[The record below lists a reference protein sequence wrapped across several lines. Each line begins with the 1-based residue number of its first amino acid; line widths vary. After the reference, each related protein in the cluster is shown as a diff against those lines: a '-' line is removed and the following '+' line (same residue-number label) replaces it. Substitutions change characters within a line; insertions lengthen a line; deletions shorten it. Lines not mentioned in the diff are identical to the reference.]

1 MRSRDGTGESMP
13 QYYGWRIVGIA
24 LLFQLLIVGS
34 SANAFGL
41 FVIPVSEEFGLSRAD
56 MNTGLIISN
65 LGGAAIAPFLG
76 RLIDNYPVRKI
87 IAICATVFCLGMVGL
102 GLSHSVLL
110 SALLLAVALPM
121 GLAGV
126 SQLGGLTLVARWFE
140 AQRAR
145 AMALAIM
152 GASLGSLIM
161 APIVGWL
168 IHVAGWRNCLIIM
181 GGCLLV
187 ILLSMILVVRDR
199 PGPDDKEPQPK
210 SAVEQPPA
218 QSAQPASGKPMSA
231 RQILSMPLFWLLAG
245 GVALAMGGFQ
255 TVMISLVPIAQE
267 EGVVV
272 TRAATLISVLG
283 ATAIVGKILL
293 VWIGD
298 RIDKALGLALTF
310 GVLAGL
316 FLALTVVEGYLALFI
331 SAGLLGLAVGATM
344 PLFMA
349 LLADYVGPASFG
361 SANGIAMLFMSASGA
376 ISMRFGGEVYD
387 RTGGYDVMFIVFSA
401 ICVAATIS
409 LVVCRSLARGRAPG
423 RQAAPAAE

>member
-1 MRSRDGTGESMP
+1 ML

-24 LLFQLLIVGS
+24 MLFQLLIVGS

-76 RLIDNYPVRKI
+76 RLIDNYTVRRI
-87 IAICATVFCLGMVGL
+87 LAICATVFCLGMVGL
-102 GLSHSVLL
+102 GLSHNLLL
-110 SALLLAVALPM
+110 SAVLLAVALPV

-161 APIVGWL
+161 APVVGWL
-168 IHVAGWRNCLIIM
+168 IHVACWRNCLMIL
-181 GGCLLV
+181 GACLLV
-187 ILLSMILVVRDR
+187 ILLSMILMLRDR

-210 SAVEQPPA
+210 SAD
-218 QSAQPASGKPMSA
+218 AQPAAQSVQPAESRPMSA

-267 EGVVV
+267 EGVSV
-272 TRAATLISVLG
+272 TKSATLISVLG

-316 FLALTVVEGYLALFI
+316 FLALTIAEGYLALFI

-387 RTGGYDVMFIVFSA
+387 RTGGYDLMFIVFSA
-401 ICVAATIS
+401 ICVAAS
-409 LVVCRSLARGRAPG
+409 LSLFVCRSIARGRVPE

>member
-1 MRSRDGTGESMP
+1 MP

-41 FVIPVSEEFGLSRAD
+41 FVIPVSQEFGLSRAD

-76 RLIDNYPVRKI
+76 RLIDTYSARRI
-87 IAICATVFCLGMVGL
+87 LAICATVFCCGMMGL
-102 GLSHSVLL
+102 GLSHSILL

-152 GASLGSLIM
+152 GASLGSLVM
-161 APIVGWL
+161 APVVGWL
-168 IHVAGWRNCLIIM
+168 IHAAGWRNCLLIV
-181 GGCLLV
+181 GACLLV
-187 ILLSMILVVRDR
+187 VLLSMILVLRDR
-199 PGPDDKEPQPK
+199 PGPDDKEPLPKVTHEPLPQKVAQPADVRPK
-210 SAVEQPPA
+210 SA
-218 QSAQPASGKPMSA
+218 G
-231 RQILSMPLFWLLAG
+231 QILSMPLFWLLAG

-267 EGVVV
+267 EGVSV
-272 TRAATLISVLG
+272 TKAATLISVLG
-283 ATAIVGKILL
+283 GTAIFGKILL

-298 RIDKALGLALTF
+298 RIDKALGLVLTF
-310 GVLAGL
+310 AVLAGL
-316 FLALTVVEGYLALFI
+316 FMALTVAEGYLALFV
-331 SAGLLGLAVGATM
+331 SAALLGLAVGATM
-344 PLFMA
+344 PIFMA
-349 LLADYVGPASFG
+349 LLADYVGAASFG
-361 SANGIAMLFMSASGA
+361 SANGIAMLLMSASGA

-387 RTGGYDVMFIVFSA
+387 RTGGYDLMFIVFSA
-401 ICVAATIS
+401 TCVAATLS
-409 LVVCRSLARGRAPG
+409 LIVCRSLARGRLAG
-423 RQAAPAAE
+423 GQRAPAAE